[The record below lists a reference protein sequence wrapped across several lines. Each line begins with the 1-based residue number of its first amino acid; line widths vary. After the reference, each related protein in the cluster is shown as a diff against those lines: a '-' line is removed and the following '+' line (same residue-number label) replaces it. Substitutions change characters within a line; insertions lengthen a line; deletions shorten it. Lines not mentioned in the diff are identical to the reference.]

1 MKHVGTRGPCDV
13 GSVVDGEQCAVPVSG
28 VGEDFQGSQF
38 ADRLQRPEALFARR
52 TLVTQLHDVDAA
64 CQSGVDELGE
74 VAALSTRIRAQVQV
88 GGPQAVA
95 WIQRLI
101 EHPRDVSD
109 RRVMWFEQHGSPGP
123 GTESGQEPALTV
135 TPDPG
140 NAGEGRHEMPSDRNG
155 RTLAV
160 VGGGVIGLSVARRAA
175 ADGWSVRVHR
185 TQERGA
191 SWVAGGMIAPFGEGW
206 PGEEKLL
213 QIGLASLQMWH
224 DGFVDGLPADVV
236 TARESLVVAVDR
248 ADAADLSTIAAWLAK
263 QGQPVTPTTAARDLE
278 PLLAQGI
285 RHGFVAE
292 TELAV
297 DNRALVAALAHEC
310 ERLGVTWAAKVTS
323 LDDARDAD
331 TIVIANGIDAP
342 SLWPG
347 LPIRPVKGEVL
358 RLRWRR
364 GCMPLPERVIRAR
377 VHGRQVYLVPR
388 ADGVVVG
395 ATQYEHG
402 RDTAPA
408 VAGVRELLDDACEV
422 MPALGEYELA
432 ECAAGLRPVT
442 PDNVPIVGR
451 LDERTLVAAGHGRSG
466 FLLAPWTAAQI
477 AAELAV
483 GVPA

>member
-1 MKHVGTRGPCDV
+1 
-13 GSVVDGEQCAVPVSG
+13 
-28 VGEDFQGSQF
+28 
-38 ADRLQRPEALFARR
+38 
-52 TLVTQLHDVDAA
+52 
-64 CQSGVDELGE
+64 
-74 VAALSTRIRAQVQV
+74 
-88 GGPQAVA
+88 
-95 WIQRLI
+95 
-101 EHPRDVSD
+101 
-109 RRVMWFEQHGSPGP
+109 
-123 GTESGQEPALTV
+123 
-135 TPDPG
+135 
-140 NAGEGRHEMPSDRNG
+140 
-155 RTLAV
+155 
-160 VGGGVIGLSVARRAA
+160 LSVARRAA

-185 TQERGA
+185 SQERGA
-191 SWVAGGMIAPFGEGW
+191 SWVAGGMLAPHSEGW

-213 QIGLASLQMWH
+213 QIGLASLRMWH
-224 DGFVDGLPADVV
+224 GAGPDGFLHGLPDEVV

-248 ADAADLSTIAAWLAK
+248 ADADDLSTVAAWLAA
-263 QGQPVTPTTAARDLE
+263 QGHPVTPTTAARDVE

-297 DNRALVAALAHEC
+297 DNRALVEALAQAC
-310 ERLGVTWAAKVTS
+310 ERLGVTWAPPLAS

-331 TIVIANGIDAP
+331 TVVIANGIDAP
-342 SLWPG
+342 TLWPG

-364 GCMPLPERVIRAR
+364 GCMPVPQRVIRAR

-432 ECAAGLRPVT
+432 ECAAGLRPAT
-442 PDNVPIVGR
+442 PDNVPMVGR
-451 LDERTLVAAGHGRSG
+451 LDERTLIAAGHGRSG

-477 AAELAV
+477 AAELEV